1 MEMATTAMA
10 TVESMQSEQGLHK
23 AAQQAK
29 GLHCHH
35 PQMLQSSIHT
45 YMGLGPEVV
54 ATLDI

>member
-1 MEMATTAMA
+1 MATTAMA
-10 TVESMQSEQGLHK
+10 TVGSMQSEQCLHK
-23 AAQQAK
+23 AVAAQ
-29 GLHCHH
+29 GLHCRH

>member
-1 MEMATTAMA
+1 MATTAMA

-23 AAQQAK
+23 AVQAK
-29 GLHCHH
+29 GLHCRH

-45 YMGLGPEVV
+45 YMGLVPEVV

>member
-23 AAQQAK
+23 AVQAM
-29 GLHCHH
+29 GLHCRH

-45 YMGLGPEVV
+45 YMGLGPEAV